1 MPRILIVEDEP
12 IVALNYAS
20 ILEEA
25 GYEVLGPVGTIGK
38 GIEIIERERLDGAVL
53 DIDLSGVP
61 VDPIILAL
69 QQKGVPYIFVSA
81 FPGMVGPYRDAVFLE
96 KPCTAAQLIKAV
108 NELPVVRRD
117 YGFDPTSWDT
127 ETVEVLMRAMD
138 AACAVHRHDLE
149 RQQDHGRFAKERA
162 AKAVADM
169 ALTGVRDI
177 ARLTIFAR
185 LAIESSLARE
195 RASSEEP

>member
-25 GYEVLGPVGTIGK
+25 GYEILGPVGTIGK
-38 GIEIIERERLDGAVL
+38 GIEIIEHERLDGAVL

-108 NELPVVRRD
+108 NELPVVRQD
-117 YGFDPTSWDT
+117 YGFDSTSWDT
-127 ETVEVLMRAMD
+127 QTV
-138 AACAVHRHDLE
+138 
-149 RQQDHGRFAKERA
+149 
-162 AKAVADM
+162 
-169 ALTGVRDI
+169 
-177 ARLTIFAR
+177 
-185 LAIESSLARE
+185 
-195 RASSEEP
+195 

>member
-61 VDPIILAL
+61 VDPIIHAL
-69 QQKGVPYIFVSA
+69 KQRGLPYLFVSA
-81 FPGMVGPYRDAVFLE
+81 FPGMVGPYRDAVFLD
-96 KPCTAAQLIKAV
+96 KPCTASQLIKAV
-108 NELPVVRRD
+108 NELPVVRED
-117 YGFDPTSWDT
+117 YDFDPTFWDA
-127 ETVEVLMRAMD
+127 ETVEVLRRAM
-138 AACAVHRHDLE
+138 AVACAVHRDDLM
-149 RQQDHGRFAKERA
+149 RQQDYGRSAKERA

-177 ARLTIFAR
+177 ARLTVFAR

-195 RASSEEP
+195 GASSEER